1 MGTRGFM
8 GLVID
13 GQPKIGYV
21 HWDSYPSG
29 LGASTLDALRTLLL
43 ADSGD
48 QVATLA
54 RQLEVVK
61 SDTTPS
67 REQPGRPWSSRHC

>member
-21 HWDSYPSG
+21 HWDSYPSESSKTFDPIRIG
-29 LGASTLDALRTLLL
+29 LHIGAWR
-43 ADSGD
+43 
-48 QVATLA
+48 
-54 RQLEVVK
+54 
-61 SDTTPS
+61 
-67 REQPGRPWSSRHC
+67 